1 MNTALKKVGFLF
13 VVFGVLAGRIC
24 HAAVTLSVSPSAV
37 GNNYTGFITLNIA
50 GLTNGEAVKVQ
61 TYLDLNS
68 NGVVD
73 AGEPLIDA
81 FNLTDGGVTTIGG
94 ITNINVPFDSNA
106 ATGAITTTLSFATT
120 LENIVGQKIYRVISN
135 PSGAFTPVTAT
146 LDVTNAALSQSVSGI
161 VYSNGIAP
169 LAHAIVVALT
179 ATNTTYFAS
188 TIANASGQYYLTLPT
203 GGYVLLAVLPG
214 FFTDQNLTPQ
224 VTLTSGVSATN
235 NLFLTNGTV
244 AVSGQVFD
252 AGNSNALGGVFLQAQ
267 ADSLFEVAFT
277 DTNGDYTFGATSNNW
292 KIDVAPERLARRG
305 YVTPQGYALKV
316 NATLG
321 NVTNANIGL
330 YKGNALFYGRLTVTN
345 TPVANII
352 VQDNDNDG
360 ILNAKGYTDANGNFA
375 VVALVDTNLLGTN
388 DFGWESTADLGDG
401 GSGATLLNFI
411 FNQVN
416 GDGMGVELTNGEA
429 YQYDLV
435 GLSITATISG
445 QLVNNQGIP
454 LSGISVGASATING
468 LQYVTTFVDTD
479 DNGDYSVGAASGV
492 WYVSA
497 NNGSGDSLNSQ
508 GYYDPVSLHSVTIPP
523 DNAIVN
529 ITAYPL
535 GTPFLGELEKISAT
549 EFGFNLIG
557 SQGFNYTV
565 QATTNL
571 ASPNWFTITTITNF
585 PGNEFFIQDNQATN
599 SARFYR
605 VLEK

>member
-13 VVFGVLAGRIC
+13 VVFGVLAGQIC
-24 HAAVTLSVSPSAV
+24 PAAVTLSVSPSAV

-81 FNLTDGGVTTIGG
+81 FNLADGQANVIGG

-106 ATGAITTTLSFATT
+106 TTGAITATLSFAPT
-120 LENIVGQKIYRVISN
+120 LENVVGQKIYRVVSN
-135 PSGAFTPVTAT
+135 PSGLFTPVTAT
-146 LDVTNAALSQSVSGI
+146 LDVTNAALPQSISGI
-161 VYSNGIAP
+161 VYNNGIAP

-179 ATNTTYFAS
+179 ATNTSYVAS
-188 TIANASGQYYLTLPT
+188 TVANESGQYFLTLPV
-203 GGYVLLAVLPG
+203 GSYVLLAALPG
-214 FFTDQNLTPQ
+214 FFTDQSLSPL

-235 NLFLTNGTV
+235 NLFLTNGIV
-244 AVSGQVFD
+244 SVSGQVVD

-267 ADSLFEVAFT
+267 ANSLFAVTFT

-292 KIDVAPERLARRG
+292 KIDASPERLARRG
-305 YVTPQGYALKV
+305 YVTPQGFALKV

-321 NVTNANIGL
+321 NVTNAAIGL
-330 YKGNALFYGRLTVTN
+330 YKGNALFYGQLTVTN
-345 TPVANII
+345 TSVANVV
-352 VQDNDNDG
+352 VQCNDSDA
-360 ILNAKGYTDANGNFA
+360 ILSSKGYTDANGNFA
-375 VVALVDTNLLGTN
+375 VVALVDTNVLGTN
-388 DFGWESTADLGDG
+388 DFGWESTADLSDG
-401 GSGATLLNFI
+401 GSGSTLLNFI
-411 FNQVN
+411 FNQAN
-416 GDGMGVELTNGEA
+416 GDGTGVGLTNGEA

-435 GLSITATISG
+435 GLPITATISG

-454 LSGISVGASATING
+454 ISGVSVGASATING
-468 LQYVTTFVDTD
+468 LQYVTTFLDTD
-479 DNGDYSVGAASGV
+479 DNGDYSVGAANGQ
-492 WYVSA
+492 WNVSA

-508 GYYDPVSLHSVTIPP
+508 GYYDPANLHSVTIPP

-535 GTPFLGELEKISAT
+535 GTPFLNQVEQISPT
-549 EFGFNLIG
+549 QFGFNLTG

-571 ASPNWFTITTITNF
+571 VSPNWFTITTITNF